1 MVILQ
6 TGINFVTVRKFILAI
21 SAVLYMLL
29 SVGFSVDWHYCMG
42 ELSEIRFQKPHSEI
56 CGKCGMKEKKGGCC
70 ENETKFYKYQH
81 AYKSVK
87 EINSFAT
94 YDVVVESPYFI
105 LCIGQ
110 SSQADIFHVDPL
122 PPNDS
127 PPSIPIYIRN
137 RVFRI

>member
-1 MVILQ
+1 MS
-6 TGINFVTVRKFILAI
+6 VRKFILAI
-21 SAVLYMLL
+21 SAVLYILL

-42 ELSEIRFQKPHSEI
+42 ELSEIRFQNPHSDI

-87 EINSFAT
+87 EINAFAT
-94 YDVVVESPYFI
+94 YDLDFESTYFT
-105 LCIGQ
+105 LFNDQ
-110 SSQADIFHVDPL
+110 LTRADIFHVDPL
-122 PPNDS
+122 PPDDS
-127 PPSIPIYIRN
+127 LTSIPIYKRN

>member
-1 MVILQ
+1 MS
-6 TGINFVTVRKFILAI
+6 VRKFILAI
-21 SAVLYMLL
+21 SAVLYILL

-42 ELSEIRFQKPHSEI
+42 ELSEIRFQNPHSDI

-87 EINSFAT
+87 EINAFAT
-94 YDVVVESPYFI
+94 YDLDFESTYFT
-105 LCIGQ
+105 LFNDQ
-110 SSQADIFHVDPL
+110 LTRADIFHVDPL
-122 PPNDS
+122 PPDDS
-127 PPSIPIYIRN
+127 PPSIPIFKRN